1 LFLDLTNLIYLE
13 ECIGEFLPF
22 YLCRRIRKII
32 MRKLKNSEL
41 ERLTVEEFKQA
52 EKFPVVIVLDNIRS
66 QNNIGSAFRTADA
79 FRIEGIYLC
88 GITATPPHREIH
100 KTALGAENTIDWIY
114 FDRTIDAIIDLK
126 AQGFKIVAIEQAEKS
141 TLLQDFKPTISE
153 KLALVFGNEVDG
165 VEDSIMEIAD
175 YCVEIPQFGT
185 KHSLNI
191 TVSLG
196 IVVWQIASQS
206 LNSFIL

>member
-1 LFLDLTNLIYLE
+1 
-13 ECIGEFLPF
+13 
-22 YLCRRIRKII
+22 

-41 ERLTVEEFKQA
+41 ERLTVDEFKQA

-66 QNNIGSAFRTADA
+66 QNNIGSAFRTGDA
-79 FRIEGIYLC
+79 FRIESIYLC

-100 KTALGAENTIDWIY
+100 KTALGAENSVDWKY
-114 FDRTIDAIIDLK
+114 FDTTIEAVSLLK
-126 AQGFKIVAIEQAEKS
+126 EQGFKIVAVEQAAQS
-141 TLLQDFKPTISE
+141 IQLQDFKPDISE
-153 KLALVFGNEVDG
+153 KLALIFGNEVDG
-165 VEDSIMEIAD
+165 VDDSIMEMAD

-196 IVVWQIASQS
+196 IVIWHIASQTI
-206 LNSFIL
+206 NSYNIT

>member
-1 LFLDLTNLIYLE
+1 
-13 ECIGEFLPF
+13 
-22 YLCRRIRKII
+22 

-52 EKFPVVIVLDNIRS
+52 DKFPVVIVLDNIRS
-66 QNNIGSAFRTADA
+66 QNNIGSAFRTGDA
-79 FRIEGIYLC
+79 FRIESIYLC

-100 KTALGAENTIDWIY
+100 KTALGAENTVDWRY
-114 FDRTIDAIIDLK
+114 FDTTIEAVKLLK
-126 AQGFKIVAIEQAEKS
+126 EQGFKIVAVEQAAQS
-141 TLLQDFKPTISE
+141 ILLQDFKSDKSE
-153 KLALVFGNEVDG
+153 KLALIFGNEVDG
-165 VEDSIMEIAD
+165 VDDSIMEMAD

-196 IVVWQIASQS
+196 IVIWHLVSSTIKPSTLS
-206 LNSFIL
+206 